1 MGDNRERQRERQQ
14 QLTDRQRRLSRE
26 AHTASPV
33 LVLITIIATLGI
45 LAYAWYLL
53 RPDARGDLLPYILV
67 ITAETILVAQALLSM
82 WTILSAGPGPRDFAY
97 FAAQQALFPAD
108 QHVPQPFTLGGRPVC
123 VDVLITVYGE
133 PLETIRRTAEAARAM
148 DGPHTTWILDD
159 GRSDDVRELAA
170 LLGVGYIR
178 RLSSG
183 GAKAGNVNHALTI
196 TRGDFFAIFDAD
208 FVPEPNFLRETLP
221 FMIDETV
228 AFVQTPQRYGNLD
241 TVIARGAA
249 YMQAMFYR
257 FVQPGRNRFNAAFC
271 VGTNVLFRRT
281 AIDSIGGMYTDSKSE
296 DVWTSLRLHDQGWRS
311 IYIPD
316 VLAIGDAPET
326 VEAYSKQQLRWASGG
341 FEILLTSFPLS
352 RKLRLTPDQRLQYLV
367 TATFYLTGICPLL
380 LLMVPPLE
388 IFFDLRP
395 ISMDMPLWQWALFYS
410 GFYLMQ
416 ILLAWFVMGS
426 FRWETLTL
434 ATASFPIYTK
444 ALWNVLSGKDEGWHV
459 TGASRGR
466 NSPWNFVI
474 PQIVTFVFLALTSV
488 VAIVRDVGNGV
499 ATIATVWNVL
509 NTGILALFLFAA
521 WREQHPSR
529 PRALAPDRGTLN
541 LDTAPRTIVA
551 RPTLAPPTP
560 AVSPPVV
567 TLPAADDGLLT
578 RRSRERAPLTATL
591 ADARQEQDVTP

>member
-1 MGDNRERQRERQQ
+1 MG
-14 QLTDRQRRLSRE
+14 
-26 AHTASPV
+26 
-33 LVLITIIATLGI
+33 
-45 LAYAWYLL
+45 
-53 RPDARGDLLPYILV
+53 
-67 ITAETILVAQALLSM
+67 
-82 WTILSAGPGPRDFAY
+82 
-97 FAAQQALFPAD
+97 
-108 QHVPQPFTLGGRPVC
+108 
-123 VDVLITVYGE
+123 
-133 PLETIRRTAEAARAM
+133 IRR
-148 DGPHTTWILDD
+148 
-159 GRSDDVRELAA
+159 
-170 LLGVGYIR
+170 
-178 RLSSG
+178 
-183 GAKAGNVNHALTI
+183 
-196 TRGDFFAIFDAD
+196 
-208 FVPEPNFLRETLP
+208 
-221 FMIDETV
+221 
-228 AFVQTPQRYGNLD
+228 
-241 TVIARGAA
+241 
-249 YMQAMFYR
+249 
-257 FVQPGRNRFNAAFC
+257 
-271 VGTNVLFRRT
+271 
-281 AIDSIGGMYTDSKSE
+281 
-296 DVWTSLRLHDQGWRS
+296 
-311 IYIPD
+311 
-316 VLAIGDAPET
+316 
-326 VEAYSKQQLRWASGG
+326 

-521 WREQHPSR
+521 WRSSILRARAPSPR
-529 PRALAPDRGTLN
+529 SRNTEPRHRATHDRRPTHPRASDTGGLPTRGHS
-541 LDTAPRTIVA
+541 A
-551 RPTLAPPTP
+551 RRRRWPPHT
-560 AVSPPVV
+560 
-567 TLPAADDGLLT
+567 TF
-578 RRSRERAPLTATL
+578 RERAPLTATL